1 MGGVF
6 ADEGMRNGLM
16 NGSMASVSG
25 MILASDRRG
34 EQNEPGG
41 EAGASGLMLGA
52 AERCGLIRPLLQG
65 ATRVRPE
72 DEAEFA
78 GLVERQWRFAYR
90 VAWAVV
96 RNAHDAEDAAQEAFL
111 KIFRARAW
119 RGLRDEKAYVARVVW
134 RLAVGGTRRPGNG
147 AFRKKGEGAGREAIE
162 EIADAGRNPEEM
174 VAAANW
180 EAAVHG
186 LINSLPEELRQP
198 LALSTEMNSREIAAA
213 MGIAEGTV
221 RTRLMRARQMLREKI
236 TAMEERRYA
245 RR

>member
-1 MGGVF
+1 
-6 ADEGMRNGLM
+6 
-16 NGSMASVSG
+16 
-25 MILASDRRG
+25 
-34 EQNEPGG
+34 
-41 EAGASGLMLGA
+41 MLGA
-52 AERCGLIRPLLQG
+52 AERCGWMRPLLQG

-78 GLVERQWRFAYR
+78 GLVERQWRFAYK

-111 KIFRARAW
+111 KIFCAAAW

-134 RLAVGGTRRPGNG
+134 RLAAGGTRRPGYGVFG
-147 AFRKKGEGAGREAIE
+147 AKKGEGAGREAIE

-180 EAAVHG
+180 ESAVHR
-186 LINSLPEELRQP
+186 LIDSLPEELRQP
-198 LALSTEMNSREIAAA
+198 LALSVEMNSREIAAA

-221 RTRLMRARQMLREKI
+221 RTRLMRARQILREKI
-236 TAMEERRYA
+236 AAMEERGYA